1 MSLSVKYSSA
11 TSDRTTDLGLKLDR
25 IVGISTGCIEVVLLQ
40 EPSIQYPDVLHKL
53 QLLQGIWTKLA

>member
-25 IVGISTGCIEVVLLQ
+25 IVGISTGCTEVVLLQ
-40 EPSIQYPDVLHKL
+40 DPSNTLPRRF
-53 QLLQGIWTKLA
+53 A